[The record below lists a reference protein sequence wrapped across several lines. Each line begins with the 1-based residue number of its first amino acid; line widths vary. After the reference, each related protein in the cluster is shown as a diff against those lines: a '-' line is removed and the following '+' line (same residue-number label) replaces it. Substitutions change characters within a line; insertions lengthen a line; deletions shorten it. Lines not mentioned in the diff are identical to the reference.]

1 MGFLTILNYFA
12 MGVGYIILL
21 LGLIIVV
28 WLLISSIKEKIE
40 MKKWEKERVDEEERQ
55 KILEKEKTSE
65 STTTPTSTP
74 APSENNKEPAMNNN
88 EPTEN
93 KEKLVDESGKIKM
106 VG

>member
-28 WLLISSIKEKIE
+28 WLIVSSIKEKIE
-40 MKKWEKERVDEEERQ
+40 MKKWEKERVGEDERQ
-55 KILEKEKTSE
+55 KILDKEKEQTSE
-65 STTTPTSTP
+65 SATTHTSTP
-74 APSENNKEPAMNNN
+74 TPSENNKEPN
-88 EPTEN
+88 ENKEEN
-93 KEKLVDESGKIKM
+93 KEKLVDDSGNLKM